1 MKLLPSRIAPLV
13 CVAVGVS
20 MFAVPAAA
28 TLYKWTDA
36 NGRVVYSDQPPPGKT
51 EVKTL
56 QGPPP
61 PANPNAAKE
70 MATKELEY
78 KQRQLES
85 VKASEKAE
93 KDRTAAK
100 ELTENCMQVKGSL
113 EQLGSAD
120 GLTLYRMNE
129 KGERVVMDDAARR
142 AERDRLVK
150 WMKESKCPV

>member
-1 MKLLPSRIAPLV
+1 MNLLPSRIGPLA
-13 CVAVGVS
+13 CVAAGVL
-20 MFAVPAAA
+20 MLAFPAAA

-61 PANPNAAKE
+61 PANPAAAKE
-70 MATKELEY
+70 LATKELEY
-78 KQRQLES
+78 KQRQLDIA
-85 VKASEKAE
+85 KASEKAD
-93 KDRTAAK
+93 KDRAAAK
-100 ELTENCMQVKGSL
+100 DLTESCMQVKGSL
-113 EQLGSAD
+113 DQLGSDQFA
-120 GLTLYRMNE
+120 LYRVNE
-129 KGERVVMDDAARR
+129 KGERVPMDDTARR

>member
-1 MKLLPSRIAPLV
+1 MVVSPRRIAPLA
-13 CVAVGVS
+13 CVALGMLMV
-20 MFAVPAAA
+20 AVPAAG

-36 NGRVVYSDQPPPGKT
+36 SGRVVYSDQPPPGKT

-70 MATKELEY
+70 LATKELEY

-85 VKASEKAE
+85 LEAIKKAE
-93 KDRTAAK
+93 KDREATK
-100 ELTENCMQVKGSL
+100 ELTENCRQVKGSL
-113 EQLGSAD
+113 DQLGTEQS
-120 GLTLYRMNE
+120 LYRTNE
-129 KGERVVMDDAARR
+129 KGERVAMDDAARR

-150 WMKESKCPV
+150 WMKEAKCAL

>member
-1 MKLLPSRIAPLV
+1 MNLLPSRIGPLA
-13 CVAVGVS
+13 CVAAGVL
-20 MFAVPAAA
+20 MLAFPAAA

-61 PANPNAAKE
+61 PANPAAAKE
-70 MATKELEY
+70 LATKELEY
-78 KQRQLES
+78 KQRQLDIAEAS
-85 VKASEKAE
+85 KKAD
-93 KDRTAAK
+93 KDRAVAK

-113 EQLGSAD
+113 DQLGSDQFA
-120 GLTLYRMNE
+120 LYRVNE
-129 KGERVVMDDAARR
+129 KGERVPMDDTARR

>member
-1 MKLLPSRIAPLV
+1 MNLLPSRIAPLAY
-13 CVAVGVS
+13 VAVGVL
-20 MFAVPAAA
+20 MFAFPAAA

-61 PANPNAAKE
+61 PANPAAAKE
-70 MATKELEY
+70 LATKELEY
-78 KQRQLES
+78 KQRQLE
-85 VKASEKAE
+85 VAEASKKAE
-93 KDRTAAK
+93 KDNATAK

-113 EQLGSAD
+113 DQLSTD
-120 GLTLYRMNE
+120 QFTLYRVNE
-129 KGERVVMDDAARR
+129 KGQRVAMDDAARR

-150 WMKESKCPV
+150 WMKEAKCPV

>member
-1 MKLLPSRIAPLV
+1 MNGLPRRIAPLA
-13 CVAVGVS
+13 CVALGMLMV
-20 MFAVPAAA
+20 AVPAAG

-70 MATKELEY
+70 LATKELEY

-85 VKASEKAE
+85 LEATKKAE
-93 KDRTAAK
+93 KDREAAK
-100 ELTENCMQVKGSL
+100 ELTENCRQVKGSL
-113 EQLGSAD
+113 DQLGTDQS
-120 GLTLYRMNE
+120 LYRMNE
-129 KGERVVMDDAARR
+129 KGERVAMDDAARR
-142 AERDRLVK
+142 TERDRLVK
-150 WMKESKCPV
+150 WMKEAKCAV

>member
-1 MKLLPSRIAPLV
+1 MNLLPSRIAPLA
-13 CVAVGVS
+13 CLAVGVL
-20 MFAVPAAA
+20 MFAVPATA

-61 PANPNAAKE
+61 PANPNAVKE

-85 VKASEKAE
+85 IEASKKAE
-93 KDRTAAK
+93 NDRAAAK

-113 EQLGSAD
+113 NQLGTEQA
-120 GLTLYRMNE
+120 TLYRMNE

-150 WMKESKCPV
+150 WMREAKCPV

>member
-1 MKLLPSRIAPLV
+1 MNLLPSRIGPLA
-13 CVAVGVS
+13 CVAAGVLILA
-20 MFAVPAAA
+20 FPAAA

-61 PANPNAAKE
+61 PANPAAAKE
-70 MATKELEY
+70 LATKELEY
-78 KQRQLES
+78 KQRQLDIAEAS
-85 VKASEKAE
+85 KKAD
-93 KDRTAAK
+93 KDRAVAK

-113 EQLGSAD
+113 DQLGSDQFA
-120 GLTLYRMNE
+120 LYRVNE
-129 KGERVVMDDAARR
+129 KGERVPMDDTARR